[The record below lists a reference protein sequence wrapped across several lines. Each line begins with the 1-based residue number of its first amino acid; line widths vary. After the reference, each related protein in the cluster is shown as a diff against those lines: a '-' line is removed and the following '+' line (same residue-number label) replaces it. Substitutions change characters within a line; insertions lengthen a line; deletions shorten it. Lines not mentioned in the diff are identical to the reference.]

1 MAFPV
6 VSTGEAFSSTDAL
19 REVWNL
25 ASFENAEVAVG
36 TALINNGRAGVAYT
50 ASGGFTESQTVGG
63 MTVSGIAAGGVG
75 LDALQVSVATDGSYE
90 FPVTGATTSTVNG
103 TKVFA
108 VVASGKITS
117 LTLTEGSNALF
128 GFVNNPQDYVASAA
142 GIACVK
148 IGVK

>member
-50 ASGGFTESQTVGG
+50 ASGGFTASQTLGG

-90 FPVTGATTSTVNG
+90 FPVTGATTSTANG

-108 VVASGKITS
+108 VVASGKITG